1 MTIKYTTELCT
12 VIVSPGKTMP
22 PSLFMAHLPTVAVS
36 DLLKQEVSTQKYPF
50 DENLDHIIGQL
61 LANLGAPHLFTREVD
76 FVATLIL
83 KHVSAEGS

>member
-1 MTIKYTTELCT
+1 M
-12 VIVSPGKTMP
+12 
-22 PSLFMAHLPTVAVS
+22 
-36 DLLKQEVSTQKYPF
+36 LKQEVSSQKYPF

-83 KHVSAEGS
+83 KHVSAEGG